1 MDTHD
6 INLTILGKGQQESE
20 LKEYAKHLKIEE
32 KVTFVEENK
41 EPLSLIFKHDIFV
54 LSSIYEGFG
63 NVLVE
68 AMAVGCPVVSTKC
81 AGGPVEILDNGNYG
95 PLVDIQN
102 PQQLSQAIIEVYTL
116 PIDRQ
121 KLISRSMQYEVEY
134 ISKQYIDFFKL

>member
-1 MDTHD
+1 M
-6 INLTILGKGQQESE
+6 
-20 LKEYAKHLKIEE
+20 
-32 KVTFVEENK
+32 
-41 EPLSLIFKHDIFV
+41 
-54 LSSIYEGFG
+54 
-63 NVLVE
+63 
-68 AMAVGCPVVSTKC
+68 
-81 AGGPVEILDNGNYG
+81 EILDNGNYG